1 MHKITPFLWFESGAA
16 EAANLYVSIFGGTIV
31 EERRWNAGGPAPE
44 GSLMSVRFEIDGRE
58 YEAFEGGPHDP
69 FNDSASLFVTF
80 DTQEEL
86 DAAWSKFLDAG
97 GEAIACGWL
106 RDRWGLRWQIVPTIL
121 EELMHDPDP
130 ERARRTTEAMMKMV
144 KLDIA
149 QLKAAADG

>member
-1 MHKITPFLWFESGAA
+1 MHKITPFLWFESGAD
-16 EAANLYVSIFGGTIV
+16 EAAKLYVSIFGGRIV
-31 EERRWNAGGPAPE
+31 EERRWSAGGPVPE
-44 GSLMSVRFEIDGRE
+44 GTLMSVRFEIDGRE

-69 FNDSASLFVTF
+69 FNDSASLFVAF

-86 DAAWSKFLDAG
+86 DAAWSGFLDAG

-121 EELMHDPDP
+121 DELMHDPDP